1 MRQRTLPEQREL
13 LRGLGQA
20 RAAAEPPRGRRAHGA
35 GEPRPGPAAPAAG
48 TKTGTRRAEDARRA
62 RRAAP

>member
-20 RAAAEPPRGRRAHGA
+20 RAAAEPPRA
-35 GEPRPGPAAPAAG
+35 GVRAAPAARG
-48 TKTGTRRAEDARRA
+48 VNPGPAKTGAKTGTTSGAT
-62 RRAAP
+62 APGGKGAP